1 MTAKKVTKINKKIK
15 QQQGDCV
22 NNTKKRFNKA
32 GTKKI
37 IIKTP
42 TRTDTQHAHALA
54 GVHACAHQL
63 VKQRHT
69 YAVRMVGALAVRAC
83 NRMQRQT
90 KSHK

>member
-1 MTAKKVTKINKKIK
+1 MTAKKVTKINKKSNDNKGIESTT
-15 QQQGDCV
+15 Q
-22 NNTKKRFNKA
+22 KRDLRQEL
-32 GTKKI
+32 KKI